1 MVPPRPLP
9 PEIRAVTFDVGGT
22 LIEPWPSVGHVYAAV
37 AARHGVTGLS
47 PEALTRRFGAAWQAR
62 KDFAYTRAEWADL
75 VDHTFAGLCERPPS
89 ESFFDDL
96 YQRFDQP
103 DAWKMCEDVIPTL
116 DALAHRG
123 LKLGVIS
130 NWDDRLRPLLGR
142 LGLLSRFETVVISC
156 EVGWRKPAAEIFH
169 RAARALALGPG
180 CLLHVGDS
188 FVADVQGARRAGL
201 RALHLRRGAGAGK
214 GGGIRSLDEL
224 LPRLRSGRAGSAADK
239 PA

>member
-1 MVPPRPLP
+1 MVSPMPLP

-37 AARHGVTGLS
+37 AAQHGVTGLS
-47 PEALTRRFGAAWQAR
+47 PEALTRRFGAAWKAR

-75 VDHTFAGLCERPPS
+75 VDDIFAGLCERPPS
-89 ESFFDDL
+89 ESFFADL
-96 YQRFDQP
+96 YRRFDRP
-103 DAWKMCEDVIPTL
+103 DAWKICEDVIPTL

-142 LGLLSRFETVVISC
+142 LGLLGRFEAVVISS
-156 EVGWRKPAAEIFH
+156 EAGWRKPAAEIFH
-169 RAARALALGPG
+169 CAARELALDPG
-180 CLLHVGDS
+180 ALLHVGDS
-188 FVADVQGARRAGL
+188 FAADVAGAWRAGL

-214 GGGIRSLDEL
+214 RGAIRSLGEL
-224 LPRLRSGRAGSAADK
+224 LPRFGTGRAGGAADK